1 MSRRPE
7 SLRVLETLHQMRQ
20 RAVDETSGRLSQQ
33 KQICQRY
40 NHNIEA
46 LSALSDSSR
55 GMAAG
60 AAQMNNQA
68 SFKATIQRVIDWQKQ
83 EHALATIDQA
93 VIQRELVEQANRE
106 MTVSL
111 VINQQKTAFRQTQER
126 DEQKLTDAQ
135 AMQSWMR
142 QHRAGRSD

>member
-1 MSRRPE
+1 MSHKPE

-20 RAVDETSGRLSQQ
+20 RDVEKTSGKLMQQ

-40 NHNIEA
+40 NNNIEA
-46 LSALSDSSR
+46 LHALSDSSS

-68 SFKATIQRVIDWQKQ
+68 RFKATIQRVIGWQEQ
-83 EHALATIDQA
+83 EKALAAIEQS
-93 VIQRELVEQANRE
+93 VIQRELIEQANRE
-106 MTVSL
+106 MAISV
-111 VINQQKTAFRQTQER
+111 VMEQQRVALRQALDR
-126 DEQKLTDAQ
+126 DQQKLTDAQ

-142 QHRAGRSD
+142 KQGTTR